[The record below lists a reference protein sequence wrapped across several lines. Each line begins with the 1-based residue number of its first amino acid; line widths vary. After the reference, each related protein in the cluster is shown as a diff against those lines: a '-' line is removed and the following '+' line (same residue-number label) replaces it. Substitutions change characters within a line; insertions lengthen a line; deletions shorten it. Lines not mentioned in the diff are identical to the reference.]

1 MTMPI
6 AGLMQSLGDLVVIG
20 LVLGLGFFGA
30 SSGLFIATVTA
41 MHALTTFVVALGF
54 AQPFASLLVSLDM
67 PPMYAFPAAFGI
79 LAVGI
84 AVALRLLIG
93 HYVRADAVEFEPIIE
108 KVGGGLLG
116 GVAGIIVGGTLL
128 VAMSLMPLP
137 ESLRFDSTALRFDVG
152 GGMLRTFARVAVP
165 DQAQRKI
172 LLEGDAA
179 STDGDGWKLVATDEA
194 TGKQVYPE
202 KPLPPDPPADG
213 SAPPEFVPP
222 PPGMWSEPFADL
234 NGNGDWDAGEPYLD
248 LLADSAFTK
257 AALFSPTSYP
267 DHTYVGPKEGFFVG
281 LQERYQRH
289 QWERWKLVEAT
300 WEDIEGLTEANPNP
314 ETADADVAEDAE
326 DETEGNAQPEK

>member
-1 MTMPI
+1 MTIPI
-6 AGLMQSLGDLVVIG
+6 AGLMQNLGDLVVIG
-20 LVLGLGFFGA
+20 LVLGLGVFGA
-30 SSGLFIATVTA
+30 SSGFLSGTMIA

-67 PPMYAFPAAFGI
+67 PPIYAFPAAFGI

-128 VAMSLMPLP
+128 VAMSIMPLP
-137 ESLRFDSTALRFDVG
+137 ESLQIDASALRFDVG

-179 STDGDGWKLVATDEA
+179 STDGAGWKLVTIDEA
-194 TGKQVYPE
+194 TGKRAYPE

-326 DETEGNAQPEK
+326 DKTKSNAQPEE

>member
-1 MTMPI
+1 MTTPI
-6 AGLMQSLGDLVVIG
+6 AGLMQSLGDLIVIG
-20 LVLGLGFFGA
+20 LVLGLGFFGVT
-30 SSGLFIATVTA
+30 SGLFIATVTA
-41 MHALTTFVVALGF
+41 MHALITFVMALGF
-54 AQPFASLLVSLDM
+54 AQPFAGLLVSLDM
-67 PPMYAFPAAFGI
+67 PPMFAFPAAFGI
-79 LAVGI
+79 LAVGT

-116 GVAGIIVGGTLL
+116 AVAGMILAGTLL
-128 VAMSLMPLP
+128 VALSIIPLP
-137 ESLRFDSTALRFDVG
+137 ESFRIDATALRFDVG

-165 DQAQRKI
+165 DPAQRKI

-179 STDGDGWKLVATDEA
+179 STDGDGWKLVAIEEE
-194 TGKQVYPE
+194 TGKRVYPE
-202 KPLPPDPPADG
+202 KPLPPDPPAEG
-213 SAPPEFVPP
+213 SPPPEFTPP

-248 LLADSAFTK
+248 LLADRAFTK

-267 DHTYVGPKEGFFVG
+267 DHKFVGPKEGFFVG

-300 WEDIEGLTEANPNP
+300 WEDIEGLTKAEPNT
-314 ETADADVAEDAE
+314 ETGDAAENAD
-326 DETEGNAQPEK
+326 DETIGTATPEE

>member
-1 MTMPI
+1 MIMPI

-20 LVLGLGFFGA
+20 LVLGLGFFGV

-67 PPMYAFPAAFGI
+67 PPIYAFPAAFGI
-79 LAVGI
+79 LAVSV

-128 VAMSLMPLP
+128 VAMSIMPLP
-137 ESLRFDSTALRFDVG
+137 ESLQIDASALRFDVG

-165 DQAQRKI
+165 DPAQRKI

-179 STDGDGWKLVATDEA
+179 STDENGWRLVAIDET
-194 TGKQVYPE
+194 TGQIVYPE
-202 KPLPPDPPADG
+202 KQVPSEPPADG
-213 SAPPEFVPP
+213 SPPPEPP
-222 PPGMWSEPFADL
+222 PPPNLWSEPFADL
-234 NGNGDWDAGEPYLD
+234 NGNGKWDEREPYLD
-248 LLADSAFTK
+248 LLADQQFTV
-257 AALFSPTSYP
+257 AALYSPNSYP

-300 WEDIEGLTEANPNP
+300 WEDIEGLTAANPNP
-314 ETADADVAEDAE
+314 EIVDAAENAE
-326 DETEGNAQPEK
+326 DETKGNAQPAK

>member
-128 VAMSLMPLP
+128 VAMSIMPLP
-137 ESLRFDSTALRFDVG
+137 ESLQIDASALRFDVG

-300 WEDIEGLTEANPNP
+300 WEDIEGLTAANPNP
-314 ETADADVAEDAE
+314 ETADADLAEDAE

>member
-1 MTMPI
+1 MPI

-20 LVLGLGFFGA
+20 LVLGLGFFGV

-137 ESLRFDSTALRFDVG
+137 ESLRLDSTALRFDVG

-326 DETEGNAQPEK
+326 DKTKSNAQPEE

>member
-1 MTMPI
+1 
-6 AGLMQSLGDLVVIG
+6 MQSLGDLIVIG
-20 LVLGLGFFGA
+20 LVLGLGFFGVT
-30 SSGLFIATVTA
+30 SGLFIATVTA
-41 MHALTTFVVALGF
+41 MHALITFVMALGF
-54 AQPFASLLVSLDM
+54 AQPFAVLLVSLDM
-67 PPMYAFPAAFGI
+67 PPMFAFPAAFGI
-79 LAVGI
+79 LAVGT

-116 GVAGIIVGGTLL
+116 AVAGMIVAGTLL
-128 VAMSLMPLP
+128 VALSIIPLP
-137 ESLRFDSTALRFDVG
+137 ESFRIDATALRFDVG

-165 DQAQRKI
+165 DPAQRKI

-179 STDGDGWKLVATDEA
+179 STDGDGWKLVAIEEE
-194 TGKQVYPE
+194 TGKRVYPE

-213 SAPPEFVPP
+213 SPPPEFTPP

-248 LLADSAFTK
+248 LLADRAFTK

-267 DHTYVGPKEGFFVG
+267 DHKFVGPKEGFFVG

-300 WEDIEGLTEANPNP
+300 WEDIEGLTKAEPNT
-314 ETADADVAEDAE
+314 ETGDAAENAD
-326 DETEGNAQPEK
+326 DETIGTATPEE

>member
-20 LVLGLGFFGA
+20 LVLGLGFFGV

-67 PPMYAFPAAFGI
+67 PPIYAFPAAFGI

-128 VAMSLMPLP
+128 VAVSIMPLP
-137 ESLRFDSTALRFDVG
+137 ESLQIDSTALRFDVG

-172 LLEGDAA
+172 LLEGDAE

-289 QWERWKLVEAT
+289 QWERWKLVEVT

-326 DETEGNAQPEK
+326 DETEGNAQPAK

>member
-1 MTMPI
+1 MTTPI
-6 AGLMQSLGDLVVIG
+6 AGLMQSLGDLIVIG
-20 LVLGLGFFGA
+20 LVLGLGFFGVT
-30 SSGLFIATVTA
+30 SGLFIATVTA
-41 MHALTTFVVALGF
+41 MHALITFVMALGF
-54 AQPFASLLVSLDM
+54 AQPFAGLLVSLDM
-67 PPMYAFPAAFGI
+67 PPMFAFPAAFGI
-79 LAVGI
+79 LAVGT

-116 GVAGIIVGGTLL
+116 AVAGMIVAGTLL
-128 VAMSLMPLP
+128 VALSIIPLP
-137 ESLRFDSTALRFDVG
+137 ESFRIDATALRFDVG

-165 DQAQRKI
+165 DPAQRKI

-179 STDGDGWKLVATDEA
+179 STDGDGWKLVAIEEE
-194 TGKQVYPE
+194 TGKRVYPE
-202 KPLPPDPPADG
+202 KPLPPDPPAEG
-213 SAPPEFVPP
+213 SPPPEFTPP

-248 LLADSAFTK
+248 LLADRAFTK

-267 DHTYVGPKEGFFVG
+267 DHKFVGPKEGFFVG

-300 WEDIEGLTEANPNP
+300 WEDIEGLTKAEPNT
-314 ETADADVAEDAE
+314 ETGDAAENAD
-326 DETEGNAQPEK
+326 DETIGTATPEE

>member
-1 MTMPI
+1 MIMPI

-20 LVLGLGFFGA
+20 LVLGLGFFGV

-67 PPMYAFPAAFGI
+67 PPIYAFPAAFGI

-116 GVAGIIVGGTLL
+116 GIAGIIVGGTLL
-128 VAMSLMPLP
+128 VAMSIMPLP
-137 ESLRFDSTALRFDVG
+137 ESLQIDASALRFDVG

-179 STDGDGWKLVATDEA
+179 STDGDGWKLVTIDEA
-194 TGKQVYPE
+194 TGKRAYPE

-257 AALFSPTSYP
+257 AALFPPTSYP
-267 DHTYVGPKEGFFVG
+267 DRKSTRLNSSHVCQSRMPSS
-281 LQERYQRH
+281 
-289 QWERWKLVEAT
+289 A
-300 WEDIEGLTEANPNP
+300 
-314 ETADADVAEDAE
+314 
-326 DETEGNAQPEK
+326 

>member
-1 MTMPI
+1 
-6 AGLMQSLGDLVVIG
+6 MQSLGDLIVIG
-20 LVLGLGFFGA
+20 LVLGLGVFGA
-30 SSGLFIATVTA
+30 TSGLFIATVTA
-41 MHALTTFVVALGF
+41 MHALITFVMALGF
-54 AQPFASLLVSLDM
+54 AQPFAGLLVSLDM
-67 PPMYAFPAAFGI
+67 PPVFAFPAAFGI

-116 GVAGIIVGGTLL
+116 AVAGIIVAGTLL
-128 VAMSLMPLP
+128 VTLSIMPLP
-137 ESLRFDSTALRFDVG
+137 ESLRLDASALRFDVG
-152 GGMLRTFARVAVP
+152 SGMLRTLARVAVP
-165 DQAQRKI
+165 DPVQRKI

-179 STDGDGWKLVATDEA
+179 STDGDGWKLVAIEEE
-194 TGKQVYPE
+194 TGKRLYPE

-213 SAPPEFVPP
+213 SPPPEFTPP

-248 LLADSAFTK
+248 LLADTAFTK

-267 DHTYVGPKEGFFVG
+267 DHKFVGAKEDFFVG

-300 WEDIEGLTEANPNP
+300 WEDIEGLTKAEPNP
-314 ETADADVAEDAE
+314 EPVDAAANTDDKTKGTA
-326 DETEGNAQPEK
+326 TPEE

>member
-20 LVLGLGFFGA
+20 LVLGLGFFGV

-67 PPMYAFPAAFGI
+67 PPIYAFPAAFGI

-128 VAMSLMPLP
+128 VAVSIMPLP
-137 ESLRFDSTALRFDVG
+137 ESLHIDSTALRFDVG

-289 QWERWKLVEAT
+289 QWERWKLVEVT

-326 DETEGNAQPEK
+326 DETEGNAQPAK